1 MATGNQ
7 ETTPENTGRNTS
19 DVLFDLLSPDRL
31 SLVTELSLR
40 KQRLT
45 SLAKIL
51 NCTVQECSRNL
62 NRLNNSGFVKKDSE
76 GLYEIT
82 PFGRAVFTLVPG
94 FDLLIKHREYFLQ
107 HDLSFLPAPFME
119 RIGELSEGSRVDHMS
134 LVLDH
139 IMQVVSKGK
148 EYVWL
153 ISDQLMPRWP
163 GIASSYSSSDIPVR
177 MLGAQHIDP
186 KVIAEA
192 KTKLSHCEV
201 GVLQEV
207 KIAMAMNESLAGFC
221 FPGTDG
227 KIDFGAGFTGKDP
240 LFRGWCHDLFEFYW
254 SRSRKIETILQL

>member
-1 MATGNQ
+1 MDID
-7 ETTPENTGRNTS
+7 TS
-19 DVLFDLLSPDRL
+19 DVLFDMLSLDRL
-31 SLVTELSLR
+31 SLVTELSQR

-45 SLAKIL
+45 SLARIL

-62 NRLNNSGFVKKDSE
+62 NRLSNSGFIKRDPE
-76 GLYEIT
+76 GIYEIT
-82 PFGRAVFTLVPG
+82 PFGRAMLSLVPG
-94 FDLLIKHREYFLQ
+94 FDFLIKNREYFFS
-107 HDLSFLPAPFME
+107 HDLSFLPEPFMK
-119 RIGELSEGSRVDHMS
+119 RIGELSKGERVNHTS

-163 GIASSYSSSDIPVR
+163 GIASSYSSNDIPVR

-186 KVIAEA
+186 KVISEA
-192 KTKLSHCEV
+192 KSKLTHCEV

-221 FPGTDG
+221 FPGLDG
-227 KIDFGAGFTGKDP
+227 KIDFGVGFTGKDP
-240 LFRGWCHDLFEFYW
+240 LFRAWCYDLFEFYW

>member
-1 MATGNQ
+1 MSID
-7 ETTPENTGRNTS
+7 TS

-62 NRLNNSGFVKKDSE
+62 NRLNDSGFIRKDSE
-76 GLYEIT
+76 GAYEIT
-82 PFGRAVFTLVPG
+82 PFGRAMLSLVPG
-94 FDLLIKHREYFLQ
+94 FDFLIKNREYFFS
-107 HDLSFLPAPFME
+107 HDLSFLPEPFMK
-119 RIGELSEGSRVDHMS
+119 RIGELSMGERVNHTSR
-134 LVLDH
+134 VLDH

-163 GIASSYSSSDIPVR
+163 GIASSYSSNDIPVR
-177 MLGAQHIDP
+177 MLGAQRIDP
-186 KVIAEA
+186 KVITES
-192 KTKLSHCEV
+192 KSKLTHCEV

-221 FPGTDG
+221 FPGLDG

-240 LFRGWCHDLFEFYW
+240 LFRAWCYDLFEFYW
-254 SRSRKIETILQL
+254 SRFSKN